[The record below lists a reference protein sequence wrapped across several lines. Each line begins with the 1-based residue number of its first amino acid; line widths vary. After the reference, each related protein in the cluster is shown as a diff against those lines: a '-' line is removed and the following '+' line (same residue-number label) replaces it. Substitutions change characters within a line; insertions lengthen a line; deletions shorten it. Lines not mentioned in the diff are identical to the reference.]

1 MTASAGARGAFIVL
15 EGGEGSG
22 KSTQARLLADRL
34 RGAGVDVVDTFEP
47 GATARGATLRRALLD
62 DDTPL
67 DAHAELLLMEADRA
81 QHVAEVVAPALARG
95 ATVVCDRF
103 SPSTLAYQGVG
114 RGLGVEVVDAV
125 DALAAHDA
133 QPDVVIVLDVTDS
146 VARTRRPE
154 ARDRLERAGD
164 EFHSVVR
171 AAYRDLAAA
180 RGWVVV
186 DGSAEPPVVAEAVWS
201 AVAPLLPPGSTPP
214 G

>member
-1 MTASAGARGAFIVL
+1 MTPGGSARGAFIVL

-22 KSTQARLLADRL
+22 KSTQARLLAARVL
-34 RGAGVDVVDTFEP
+34 ASGFEVVETFEP
-47 GATARGATLRRALLD
+47 GGTPRGAALRAALLD

-67 DAHAELLLMEADRA
+67 DAHAELLMMAADRA

-95 ATVVCDRF
+95 AVIVCDRF

-114 RGLGVEVVDAV
+114 RGIGVDVVDAI
-125 DALAAHDA
+125 DALVVRDA
-133 QPDVVIVLDVTDS
+133 RPDVVIVLDVPDA
-146 VARTRRPE
+146 VARARRPD

-180 RGWVVV
+180 RGWIVV
-186 DGSAEPPVVAEAVWS
+186 DGSAEPPAVAELVWS
-201 AVAPLLPPGSTPP
+201 AVAPHLPGSRSI
-214 G
+214 

>member
-1 MTASAGARGAFIVL
+1 MTPGGSARGAFIVL

-22 KSTQARLLADRL
+22 KSTQARLLAARVL
-34 RGAGVDVVDTFEP
+34 ASGFEVVETFEP
-47 GATARGATLRRALLD
+47 GGTPRGAALRAALLD

-67 DAHAELLLMEADRA
+67 DAHAELLMMAADRA

-95 ATVVCDRF
+95 AVVVCDRF

-114 RGLGVEVVDAV
+114 RGIGVDVVDAI
-125 DALAAHDA
+125 DALVVRDA
-133 QPDVVIVLDVTDS
+133 RPDVVIVLDVPDA
-146 VARTRRPE
+146 VARARRPD

-180 RGWVVV
+180 RGWIVV
-186 DGSAEPPVVAEAVWS
+186 DGSAEPPAVAELVWS
-201 AVAPLLPPGSTPP
+201 AVAPHLPGSRSI
-214 G
+214 